1 MTPQVRPRPA
11 YPVGMRPTP
20 AALVLT
26 LAAAFG
32 LVAATVP
39 AALSQEAAPFPAGES
54 SHRLEGLNVMIE
66 MPEAFD
72 VSKEHSMVVILHG
85 AGGSESGMARSLAH
99 LTKLDYVVV
108 APKSTAA
115 TWSEPDL
122 AAVRKITADLKKR
135 LRVGERRLHG
145 VGFSNGGWNLAP
157 VAFDE
162 TLRFQSATW
171 VAAGFNGGKV
181 PKHAKKEMLVLA
193 MAGGDDGNRSAAE
206 KTPSLLED
214 KVRSA
219 ESRIQPGLGHEWPDK
234 LIPYFT
240 WWLGVAEGRFVP
252 GDCATFEWK
261 DADAEGRAPAA
272 ADGKAGSF
280 VYWYSAAD
288 ASNGAAGAA
297 NEKAKTLQNDVFR
310 DPLVQRFGNQLSA
323 AKADREAA
331 AEAFAKAG
339 LKTTPAI
346 VVYDAAGKVK
356 ATLQDKIDAKALSA
370 ALRSVAPDKTIPKE

>member
-1 MTPQVRPRPA
+1 M
-11 YPVGMRPTP
+11 
-20 AALVLT
+20 
-26 LAAAFG
+26 
-32 LVAATVP
+32 
-39 AALSQEAAPFPAGES
+39 
-54 SHRLEGLNVMIE
+54 EGLNVVIE

-72 VSKEHSMVVILHG
+72 PSKERSMVVILHG
-85 AGGSESGMARSLAH
+85 AGGTEVGMARSLAH

-162 TLRFQSATW
+162 GLRFQSATW
-171 VAAGFNGGKV
+171 IAAGFNGGKV
-181 PKHAKKEMLVLA
+181 PKHAKKEMLALA
-193 MAGGDDGNRSAAE
+193 MAGAEDANRTAAE
-206 KTPSLLED
+206 KTPSLLAD

-219 ESRIQPGLGHEWPDK
+219 EARIQPNLGHEWTDK

-252 GDCATFEWK
+252 GDCAAFEWK
-261 DADAEGRAPAA
+261 EPDVGDDGVRAPAA
-272 ADGKAGSF
+272 ADGKAGGF

-288 ASNGAAGAA
+288 ATNGPAGAA

-310 DPLVQRFGNQLSA
+310 DALVQRFGNQLSA
-323 AKADREAA
+323 AKADREAMA
-331 AEAFAKAG
+331 DAFTKAG
-339 LKTTPAI
+339 LKTTPAN

-356 ATLQDKIDAKALSA
+356 ATLQDKIDAKALAA
-370 ALRSVAPDKTIPKE
+370 ALRSVAPDKTIPKD

>member
-1 MTPQVRPRPA
+1 
-11 YPVGMRPTP
+11 MRSTP

-32 LVAATVP
+32 VVAATVP
-39 AALSQEAAPFPAGES
+39 AASQEAAPFPAGES
-54 SHRLEGLNVMIE
+54 SQKLEGLNVMIE

-115 TWSEPDL
+115 TWSEADL

-135 LRVGERRLHG
+135 LKVGERRLHG

-162 TLRFQSATW
+162 ALRFQSATW

-193 MAGGDDGNRSAAE
+193 MAGADDGNRSAAE

-252 GDCATFEWK
+252 GDCAAFEWK
-261 DADAEGRAPAA
+261 DADTEGRAPAA
-272 ADGKAGSF
+272 ADAKAGSF

-288 ASNGAAGAA
+288 AS

-331 AEAFAKAG
+331 ADAFAKAG
-339 LKTTPAI
+339 LKATPAI

-370 ALRSVAPDKTIPKE
+370 ALRGVAPDKTIPKE